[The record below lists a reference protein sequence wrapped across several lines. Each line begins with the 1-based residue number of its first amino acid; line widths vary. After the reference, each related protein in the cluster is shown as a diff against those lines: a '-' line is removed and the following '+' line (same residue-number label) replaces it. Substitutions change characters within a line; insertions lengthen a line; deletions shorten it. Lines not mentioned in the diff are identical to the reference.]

1 VNPAA
6 AKAPFI
12 SPAPRIVEDIHPDLS
27 CELFAEAL
35 SRAFHEHATSVNGFA
50 PPSGLGQVMY
60 IFVTQSLREALS
72 TLPGWH
78 PSDQNNIA
86 RMVHSSSGVSIICSG
101 GDENTGREAGMPST
115 RSTKGTGTA
124 QLAGQL
130 SMFDQSVPEACNK
143 IWYFLYYVDLS
154 KREIRCELSNPAR
167 IESGSAIDF
176 WSHRVFLPA
185 IPLEAAFAAVGFE
198 ATEEINIPIEIKKAV

>member
-1 VNPAA
+1 MNPAA
-6 AKAPFI
+6 AKASFI
-12 SPAPRIVEDIHPDLS
+12 PPTPRIVEDIHPDLS

-35 SRAFHEHATSVNGFA
+35 SRAFHEHATSINGFA
-50 PPSGLGQVMY
+50 PPSGLGQIMY

-72 TLPGWH
+72 ALPGWH

-101 GDENTGREAGMPST
+101 GDENTGREAAMPST
-115 RSTKGTGTA
+115 RSAKGAGTT

-130 SMFDQSVPEACNK
+130 SMFDHGVPEACGR
-143 IWYFLYYVDLS
+143 IWYFLYYVDLL
-154 KREIRCELSNPAR
+154 KREIRCELSHPSR
-167 IESGSAIDF
+167 IESGSAINF
-176 WSHRVFLPA
+176 WSHRVLLPA
-185 IPLEAAFAAVGFE
+185 IPLEAAFVAVDFE

>member
-1 VNPAA
+1 
-6 AKAPFI
+6 
-12 SPAPRIVEDIHPDLS
+12 
-27 CELFAEAL
+27 
-35 SRAFHEHATSVNGFA
+35 
-50 PPSGLGQVMY
+50 
-60 IFVTQSLREALS
+60 
-72 TLPGWH
+72 
-78 PSDQNNIA
+78 
-86 RMVHSSSGVSIICSG
+86 
-101 GDENTGREAGMPST
+101 MPST